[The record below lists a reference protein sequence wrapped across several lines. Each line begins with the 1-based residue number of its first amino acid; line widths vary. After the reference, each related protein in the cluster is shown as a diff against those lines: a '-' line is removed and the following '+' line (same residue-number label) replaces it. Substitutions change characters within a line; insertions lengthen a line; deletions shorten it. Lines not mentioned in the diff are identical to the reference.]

1 MNIVSIKSKKQ
12 SAGLGPEPNAARRR
26 KFAIGDKVKVIGMRP
41 VNYPPGMKDEL
52 GTEKLFKSM
61 IGRIYTVRGFDEY
74 RYVELHPNLRN
85 WVWIEPE
92 FLTLRASKKKK
103 RD

>member
-1 MNIVSIKSKKQ
+1 
-12 SAGLGPEPNAARRR
+12 
-26 KFAIGDKVKVIGMRP
+26 MRP

-61 IGRIYTVRGFDEY
+61 LGRIYTVRGFDEY
-74 RYVELHPNLRN
+74 GYVELHPNLRN

-92 FLTLRASKKKK
+92 FLKLRARKKK
-103 RD
+103 RTR

>member
-1 MNIVSIKSKKQ
+1 MQRMNPALKSGGRHPRFQ
-12 SAGLGPEPNAARRR
+12 V
-26 KFAIGDKVKVIGMRP
+26 GDKVKVIGMRI

-61 IGRIYTVRGFDEY
+61 IGKTYTVRGFDDY
-74 RYVELHPNLRN
+74 GHVELHPNLRN

-92 FLTLRASKKKK
+92 FLKLRARRKK
-103 RD
+103 RMR